1 MKNCPICGKEV
12 GTYHEVTFKEPF
24 IHNNP
29 FDGIHIYGAYSAP
42 KETICFE
49 NNFLHFAF
57 YDANENLVDHRLIQL
72 GVENPTTKSPSEEY
86 NEMCNEQN
94 FAEDF
99 EGEETEFERC
109 SKCDGHDACEDFGC
123 AFKLGV
129 GHMVNDD
136 DLPF

>member
-1 MKNCPICGKEV
+1 MKNCPVCGKEV
-12 GTYHEVTFKEPF
+12 GTYHEVTFKDPF

-86 NEMCNEQN
+86 FEMS
-94 FAEDF
+94 AETDD
-99 EGEETEFERC
+99 EEDD
-109 SKCDGHDACEDFGC
+109 SWQPCDNCDLPDACADFGC
-123 AFKLGV
+123 AIKSGV
-129 GHMVNDD
+129 REDD
-136 DLPF
+136 GLPF

>member
-1 MKNCPICGKEV
+1 MKNCPKCGKEV
-12 GTYHEVTFKEPF
+12 GIYHELTFKEPF

-29 FDGIHIYGAYSAP
+29 FDGMHIYGAYSSF
-42 KETICFE
+42 KETICYE

-57 YDANENLVDHRLIQL
+57 YDAEGNLTDHRLVQL
-72 GVENPTTKSPSEEY
+72 GVENPTTKSPTDEFY
-86 NEMCNEQN
+86 EMSNEQN
-94 FAEDF
+94 WQDDIDEN
-99 EGEETEFERC
+99 ETEFQRC

-129 GHMVNDD
+129 GNLVNDD

>member
-1 MKNCPICGKEV
+1 MDKCPICGGEV
-12 GTYHEVTFKEPF
+12 GAYHELTFKEPYT
-24 IHNNP
+24 HNIP
-29 FDGIHIYGAYSAP
+29 YDGLMIYGAYSVP

-57 YDANENLVDHRLIQL
+57 WDAEGNLTDHRLVQL
-72 GVENPTTKSPSEEY
+72 GVENPTTKSPSDEY
-86 NEMCNEQN
+86 NEACNEQN
-94 FAEDF
+94 WQDEFED
-99 EGEETEFERC
+99 GEYEFERC

-129 GHMVNDD
+129 GNLVNDD

>member
-1 MKNCPICGKEV
+1 MKNCPVCGKEV
-12 GTYHEVTFKEPF
+12 GAYHELTFKEPF

-29 FDGIHIYGAYSAP
+29 FDGIHIYGAYSSP
-42 KETICFE
+42 KEIICHE

-57 YDANENLVDHRLIQL
+57 YDADEKLVDHRLIQL
-72 GVENPTTKSPSEEY
+72 GVENPTTKTPSEEY
-86 NEMCNEQN
+86 MEMSNEQN

-99 EGEETEFERC
+99 DNEEPEFERC

-123 AFKLGV
+123 AFKLGI
-129 GHMVNDD
+129 GNMVQRD

>member
-12 GTYHEVTFKEPF
+12 EVYHEVTFKEPF

-42 KETICFE
+42 KETICYE

-57 YDANENLVDHRLIQL
+57 YDAKDNLVDHRLIQL

-86 NEMCNEQN
+86 MEMSNDADEYDD
-94 FAEDF
+94 ED
-99 EGEETEFERC
+99 EDD
-109 SKCDGHDACEDFGC
+109 SWQPCDNCDLPDACADFGC
-123 AFKLGV
+123 AIKSGV
-129 GHMVNDD
+129 RKDD
-136 DLPF
+136 GLPF

>member
-12 GTYHEVTFKEPF
+12 GVYHELTQKEPY

-57 YDANENLVDHRLIQL
+57 YDSEDNLTDHRLVKL
-72 GVENPTTKSPSEEY
+72 GVEKPTTKSPSEEY
-86 NEMCNEQN
+86 LEGMESVEMDDEWDDDDSWQ
-94 FAEDF
+94 
-99 EGEETEFERC
+99 
-109 SKCDGHDACEDFGC
+109 SCDNCDSPDACEDFGC
-123 AFKLGV
+123 AIKSCVRTDGE
-129 GHMVNDD
+129 
-136 DLPF
+136 LPF